1 MAELNMGSI
10 LRKLNHKTESG
21 IAKKISSFEDN
32 FINVWENP
40 EKTKSMTK
48 ALISFLIILILK
60 NIQKK
65 EIPIQRESM
74 NNIQGNEASYLRR

>member
-40 EKTKSMTK
+40 EKKQ
-48 ALISFLIILILK
+48 
-60 NIQKK
+60 NQ
-65 EIPIQRESM
+65 
-74 NNIQGNEASYLRR
+74 

>member
-40 EKTKSMTK
+40 EKNK
-48 ALISFLIILILK
+48 INDESFNK
-60 NIQKK
+60 FF
-65 EIPIQRESM
+65 
-74 NNIQGNEASYLRR
+74 NNLDLEKYTEKRDSYTERV